1 MRSRCAPFAAG
12 ASSSGTTSS
21 SPRPLPCVQRRSW
34 TLVAGLLAA
43 SSFVGPTRRADA
55 KIVVPKRKPAA
66 SYEERRRRI
75 EEAQRL
81 REEKEAEDE
90 AAQGPLVTLASGI
103 QYRDVTVGDGGR
115 RGDGEAI
122 AGAVCDIEYVAYRL
136 APGAYFKYSS
146 GGTPIYLFSLGY
158 GNEGKDDAGDTFR
171 FKLGDRSAVPTAVAL
186 GIVGMR
192 AGGVRRVLVPPYLGW
207 AGEGGADLKMVSD
220 PIRFRRPTHRPT
232 HAPSHPTTPLIAI
245 GGILTVTITRLPLC
259 VRLRLRIAAT
269 GHVWGATPVGEPQGG
284 AAVGRH

>member
-1 MRSRCAPFAAG
+1 
-12 ASSSGTTSS
+12 
-21 SPRPLPCVQRRSW
+21 
-34 TLVAGLLAA
+34 
-43 SSFVGPTRRADA
+43 
-55 KIVVPKRKPAA
+55 VPKRKPAA

-207 AGEGGADLKMVSD
+207 AGEGGADLKMQPD
-220 PIRFRRPTHRPT
+220 TFGGRRRLENHKEE
-232 HAPSHPTTPLIAI
+232 PLLVDIE
-245 GGILTVTITRLPLC
+245 LVR
-259 VRLRLRIAAT
+259 VRL
-269 GHVWGATPVGEPQGG
+269 GPG
-284 AAVGRH
+284 AARDDQEGGDGLAKELVLPDAAPYKIPRPLEY